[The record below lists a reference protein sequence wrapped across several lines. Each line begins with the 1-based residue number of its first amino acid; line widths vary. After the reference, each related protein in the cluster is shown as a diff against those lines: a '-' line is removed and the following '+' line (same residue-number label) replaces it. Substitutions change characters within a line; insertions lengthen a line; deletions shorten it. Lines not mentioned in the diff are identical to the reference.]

1 MDAQEYLK
9 SRIKVWCHNRNQWET
24 DDLTIIPDGDFIDTK
39 GRVHRAKNHTAYVT
53 LEDALTAIEMVQEA
67 LLADSEARIDALK
80 SENKLLKS
88 LKALSEHQEK
98 LAQSYTPG
106 EPDEVLQSLLNRITA
121 GSTVTSEELK
131 VLLNRMGKQAQQ

>member
-1 MDAQEYLK
+1 M
-9 SRIKVWCHNRNQWET
+9 
-24 DDLTIIPDGDFIDTK
+24 
-39 GRVHRAKNHTAYVT
+39 T